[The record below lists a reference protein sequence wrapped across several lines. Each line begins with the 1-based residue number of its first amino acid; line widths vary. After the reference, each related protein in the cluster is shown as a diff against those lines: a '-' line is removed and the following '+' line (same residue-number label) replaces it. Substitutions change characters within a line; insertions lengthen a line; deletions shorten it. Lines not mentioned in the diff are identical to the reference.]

1 MKWLIA
7 AAAVLAVGVLATRDL
22 WLPGRGDPV
31 AEAAAAV
38 EGAAPV
44 SSLPPAR
51 SGPCAAA
58 PAFAEAA
65 RANAE
70 SFAALTWKPFGVEE
84 MGWDAYAPYVA
95 REIDTSCGPADS
107 GFAAALAAWERT
119 HDLPA
124 DGRVDADALEAMRVS
139 WMVRRPF
146 ALKTRDGTCIPGA
159 DPATLADAAREEGYW
174 GKAIKVDRA
183 ALAAYRRMREAAR
196 REVPEAA
203 ADPSLLAII
212 SGYRDPAADEARCD
226 REGGCDGPARARC
239 SAHRTGLAFDLYV
252 GAAPGSDPTSTSDV
266 NRSFQAQTPIHRWL
280 VRNADRFGF
289 APYPYEPWHWEWIG
303 KPQ

>member
-7 AAAVLAVGVLATRDL
+7 AVAVVAIGLLATRDH
-22 WLPGRGDPV
+22 WLPGRDDPV
-31 AEAAAAV
+31 AEEAARV
-38 EGAAPV
+38 EGGAPV
-44 SSLPPAR
+44 LSLPPA
-51 SGPCAAA
+51 SEGPCVEA
-58 PAFAEAA
+58 PAFADAA
-65 RANAE
+65 RANAH
-70 SFAALTWKPFGVEE
+70 SYAALTWKPFGVEE
-84 MGWDAYAPYVA
+84 AGWDAYAPYVA
-95 REIDTSCGPADS
+95 REIDTRCGPGAT

-119 HDLPA
+119 HKLPA

-146 ALKTRDGTCIPGA
+146 VLRTRDGTCAPGA
-159 DPATLADAAREEGYW
+159 DPAALADAAPEEGYA
-174 GKAIKVDRA
+174 GKAIKADRA

-203 ADPSLLAII
+203 ADKALLTII

-252 GAAPGSDPTSTSDV
+252 GAAPGADPTSTSDA
-266 NRSFQAQTPIHRWL
+266 NRSFQAGTAIHRWL

-303 KPQ
+303 RG